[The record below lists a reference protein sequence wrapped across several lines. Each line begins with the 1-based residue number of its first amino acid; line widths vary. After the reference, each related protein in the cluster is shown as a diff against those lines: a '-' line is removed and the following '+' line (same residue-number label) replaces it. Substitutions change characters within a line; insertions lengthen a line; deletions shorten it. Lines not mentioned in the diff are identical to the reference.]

1 MRYGE
6 RRVLRGVHLEVERGE
21 VVALLGPNGAG
32 KTTTMEILEGYRRR
46 SSGDVTVLGRD
57 PQRAGV
63 AWRARVGIVLQSS
76 SDHALWPVGALL
88 RYVAGHFERPWSCG
102 DLLDRVGLAD
112 HAGERVARLSGGQ
125 RRRLDLALGLVGQPE
140 LLFLDEPTTGFDP
153 QARRDVWQLLED
165 VRDAGATILLTT
177 HGLDEAE
184 RLADRVAVLA
194 DGRIVALGTPE
205 QLKRGAGSGASLED
219 AYLQLVAPNERA

>member
-1 MRYGE
+1 M
-6 RRVLRGVHLEVERGE
+6 
-21 VVALLGPNGAG
+21 
-32 KTTTMEILEGYRRR
+32 
-46 SSGDVTVLGRD
+46 
-57 PQRAGV
+57 
-63 AWRARVGIVLQSS
+63 
-76 SDHALWPVGALL
+76 GALL

-165 VRDAGATILLTT
+165 VRDAGATILNTVSAINYFIWNT
-177 HGLDEAE
+177 PPGDLDRAHT
-184 RLADRVAVLA
+184 VS
-194 DGRIVALGTPE
+194 RIMAMP
-205 QLKRGAGSGASLED
+205 
-219 AYLQLVAPNERA
+219 APNDLY